1 MAHPEKRLAARALAI
16 AGAIALFLGVTLT
29 SATAV
34 TGEVYTNTNLSL
46 RTAEAHLLGAT
57 PRAPEVISASFSWNR
72 SLMVLRIHVVQVN
85 PYRRSS
91 LWEVTQLTAL
101 DLFVNGREKMTDTI
115 TTSPGGIRGYSCG
128 AHGTDLIGLG
138 ISRSYTYNTYTFTIP
153 RSAFI
158 KCGIRAGQVVKVLA
172 DSMLGID
179 NTPAGT
185 NPPREGAW
193 AAEWSPEYSF
203 RL

>member
-1 MAHPEKRLAARALAI
+1 MRRLASRVFAI
-16 AGAIALFLGVTLT
+16 AAAIALFFSATFT

-34 TGEVYTNTNLSL
+34 TGEVYTDTNLSL

-57 PRAPEVISASFSWNR
+57 PRAPEVISSYFRWNG
-72 SLMVLRIHVVQVN
+72 SMMVLRIHVVQVN

-91 LWEVTQLTAL
+91 LWEVTQLAAL
-101 DLFVNGREKMTDTI
+101 VLLVNGRQRMTDTI
-115 TTSPGGIRGYSCG
+115 SSYIRGYSCG
-128 AHGTDLIGLG
+128 SSGTDLIGLG

-153 RSAFI
+153 RSAFFR
-158 KCGIRAGQVVKVLA
+158 CGIRAGQVVKVLP
-172 DSMLGID
+172 DSMLSID

-185 NPPREGAW
+185 NPPRQGTW
-193 AAEWSPEYSF
+193 AAEWSAEYSF